1 MKFKF
6 KNILA
11 LIIVSCLLASCKFY
25 SFTGADIDYNTT
37 KTFQV
42 NYFRNE
48 APLVEP
54 SISRDFTD
62 ALQELMLNQT
72 SLSQTNKDGDLI
84 FEGEIIDY
92 YIAPITATAE
102 HRAAQN
108 RLTIGINVRFINIA
122 DPEKDFERR
131 FSYYHDYEGSAML
144 IGSQLSTATQEIF
157 ERITQDIFNASL
169 ANW

>member
-1 MKFKF
+1 MFRLR
-6 KNILA
+6 NIFAIVLMSCV
-11 LIIVSCLLASCKFY
+11 LISCKFY

-72 SLSQTNKDGDLI
+72 SLSQTNRDGDLI
-84 FEGEIIDY
+84 FEGEIIEY
-92 YIAPITATAE
+92 YISPITATAE

-108 RLTIGINVRFINIA
+108 RLTIAVNVRFINKVN
-122 DPEKDFERR
+122 PEKDFERR

-144 IGSQLSTATQEIF
+144 VGPQLSTATEEIF

>member
-1 MKFKF
+1 MLKIKYIVLLF
-6 KNILA
+6 ILTS
-11 LIIVSCLLASCKFY
+11 LSISCKFY

-37 KTFQV
+37 RTFQV

-72 SLSQTNKDGDLI
+72 SLSQTNRDGDLI
-84 FEGEIIDY
+84 FEGEIVEY

-102 HRAAQN
+102 HKAAQN
-108 RLTIGINVRFINIA
+108 RLTIAVNVRFINKVN
-122 DPEKDFERR
+122 PEKDFERR

-144 IGSQLSTATQEIF
+144 VGPQLSTATEEIF

>member
-1 MKFKF
+1 MKKSLTYIFT
-6 KNILA
+6 LA
-11 LIIVSCLLASCKFY
+11 VISSLLVSCKFY
-25 SFTGADIDYNTT
+25 SFTGADINYNTT

-62 ALQELMLNQT
+62 ALQKILLNQT
-72 SLSQTNKDGDLI
+72 SLSQTNAGGDLI
-84 FEGEIIDY
+84 FEGEIVEY

-102 HRAAQN
+102 HTAAQN
-108 RLTIGINVRFINIA
+108 RLTIAINVRFINTV

-131 FSYYHDYEGSAML
+131 FSHYFDYEGGAML
-144 IGSQLSTATQEIF
+144 VGGQLSTATEEIF